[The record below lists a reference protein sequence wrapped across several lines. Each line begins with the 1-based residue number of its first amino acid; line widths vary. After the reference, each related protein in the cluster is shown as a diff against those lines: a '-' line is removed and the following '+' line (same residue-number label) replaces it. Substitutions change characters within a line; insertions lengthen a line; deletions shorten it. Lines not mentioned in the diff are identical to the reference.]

1 LRIADLEK
9 LRVVFFNPHSASRN
23 HQWSLVTHRRVLYTA
38 NAFTLMRTGA
48 IRGKL
53 LQPKIHQGRLNADGF
68 RFALVAS
75 RWNDFLT
82 SRLVEGA
89 LDALER
95 LGADEKAVELFR
107 VPGSFEIPLLA
118 RKLAASGKWDA
129 VVCLGTIIRGE
140 TPHFE
145 YIAGEVTKGIAQAG
159 METDVPVVYGIVTA
173 DTLEQAIDRAGVKAG
188 NKGFEAAMSAV
199 ELVNLYKAVT
209 SDK

>member
-1 LRIADLEK
+1 M
-9 LRVVFFNPHSASRN
+9 
-23 HQWSLVTHRRVLYTA
+23 T
-38 NAFTLMRTGA
+38 
-48 IRGKL
+48 
-53 LQPKIHQGRLNADGF
+53 HQGRLSAGGF
-68 RFALVAS
+68 RFALVSS

-82 SRLVEGA
+82 ARLVEGA

-95 LGADEKAVELFR
+95 LGADEGSVEHFR

-118 RKLAASGKWDA
+118 HKLAQSGRFDA
-129 VVCLGTIIRGE
+129 LVCLGTVIRGQ

-145 YIAGEVTKGIAQAG
+145 YVAGEVTKGIAQAALSSG
-159 METDVPVVYGIVTA
+159 VPVLYGIVTA

-199 ELVNLYKAVT
+199 EMVNLLKAVV

>member
-1 LRIADLEK
+1 
-9 LRVVFFNPHSASRN
+9 
-23 HQWSLVTHRRVLYTA
+23 
-38 NAFTLMRTGA
+38 
-48 IRGKL
+48 

>member
-1 LRIADLEK
+1 
-9 LRVVFFNPHSASRN
+9 
-23 HQWSLVTHRRVLYTA
+23 VT
-38 NAFTLMRTGA
+38 
-48 IRGKL
+48 
-53 LQPKIHQGRLNADGF
+53 HQGRLNAEGF
-68 RFALVAS
+68 SFAVVAS

-82 SRLVEGA
+82 SRLIEGA

-95 LGADEKAVELFR
+95 LGAKEKAVELFR

-118 RKLAASGKWDA
+118 KKLAASGKWDA
-129 VVCLGTIIRGE
+129 IICVGTIIRGE

-145 YIAGEVTKGIAQAG
+145 YIASEVTKGIAQAG

-199 ELVNLYKAVT
+199 ELVNLYKEVGGGQ
-209 SDK
+209 

>member
-1 LRIADLEK
+1 
-9 LRVVFFNPHSASRN
+9 VFINKRLCAPCDKASIFNRHL
-23 HQWSLVTHRRVLYTA
+23 SLITAFFILPVLSH
-38 NAFTLMRTGA
+38 LHPTGA
-48 IRGKL
+48 PEEKL
-53 LQPKIHQGRLNADGF
+53 LQPKIHQGRLNAEGF
-68 RFALVAS
+68 RFAIIAS

-95 LGADEKAVELFR
+95 LGADEKSVELFK

-118 RKLAASGKWDA
+118 RKVAATGKWDA
-129 VVCLGTIIRGE
+129 VVCVGTIIRGQ

-145 YIAGEVTKGIAQAG
+145 YIASEVTKGIAQAG

-199 ELVNLYKAVT
+199 ELVNLYKEAF
-209 SDK
+209 KK